1 MEKTVSQIHFTNIEG
16 INHFSSDL
24 WSYRGG
30 MRVDKEMIAAFADV
44 TGNHQWIHEPHENV
58 PGDPYNGQIA
68 HGLLL
73 LSLIPTLLGNG
84 AFEIVGH
91 NVRIIR
97 GFERVRFTHPVH
109 PGEFVHLN
117 ARRINAHAAK
127 SGKGTVVEQE
137 IVLWIG
143 DVITW
148 TEEVLVCTLKLQ
160 YF

>member
-1 MEKTVSQIHFTNIEG
+1 MKEKVPQIHFTNIEG
-16 INHFSSDL
+16 INHFSSDT

-30 MRVDKEMIAAFADV
+30 MRVDKQMIAVFADV
-44 TGNHQWIHEPHENV
+44 TDNHQWIHEPHEDI

-73 LSLIPTLLGNG
+73 LALVPKLLGNG
-84 AFEIVGH
+84 DFEIVGH

-97 GFERVRFTHPVH
+97 GFERVRFTHPVY
-109 PGEFVHLN
+109 PGEFVHIS
-117 ARRINAHAAK
+117 ARRVNACEAK
-127 SGKGTVVEQE
+127 SGKGTIVEQE
-137 IVLWIG
+137 IVMRVG
-143 DVITW
+143 DVVTG